1 MFRVNKHLSSQ
12 IEQTNWKSLFR
23 SIFAG
28 TVVMVNYFLMMTW
41 IPACV
46 SINERISCYA
56 VKWWVLAL
64 TKVNTAIGSVAIQT
78 QDRIIF
84 LVVGFPY
91 FWMIS
96 FGI

>member
-1 MFRVNKHLSSQ
+1 MIIYFFL
-12 IEQTNWKSLFR
+12 LR

-28 TVVMVNYFLMMTW
+28 TVVMVNYLLMMTW

-56 VKWWVLAL
+56 IKWWVLAL
-64 TKVNTAIGSVAIQT
+64 TKLNTAIGSIAIQM

-84 LVVGFPY
+84 LVVKFP
-91 FWMIS
+91 FLWIIS
-96 FGI
+96 FGKSIEFS